1 MRYRLRTLLIFLATG
16 PPMIAVVLMMATGS
30 VVHPILLGAVVYMSL
45 VAALIALSWTA
56 ESEATSHLAARL
68 GAWTR
73 APGHCSFC
81 ARNYREAGPLAEGP
95 HRVYI
100 CEQCIQ
106 SCSEL
111 IAAEKERIAG

>member
-1 MRYRLRTLLIFLATG
+1 
-16 PPMIAVVLMMATGS
+16 MIAVGLLMATGG
-30 VVHPILLGAVVYMSL
+30 VVHPILLGAVAYMSL
-45 VAALIALSWTA
+45 VVALIAVLWTA
-56 ESEATSHLAARL
+56 EAGAPYQLAARL

-73 APGHCSFC
+73 AAGYCSFC
-81 ARNYREAGPLAEGP
+81 ARNYRDAGTLAEGP

-106 SCSEL
+106 SSSEL